1 MRKQP
6 LSLEGEA
13 RNDFENKFGLSPI
26 ANLKSNQII
35 DVLSIFS

>member
-6 LSLEGEA
+6 VCLAGEA
-13 RNDFENKFGLSPI
+13 KNDFENKFGLSPI
-26 ANLKSNQII
+26 ANLKSNKII